1 MNALIAVPAV
11 LFALTFALFYAA
23 FANDEVLREGMN
35 EGGWVYL
42 VILVPIDFAMGIGIA
57 HDNHTS
63 GYVGFAGAALILAV
77 FYKLCRFIAKRR
89 SRESVGA

>member
-1 MNALIAVPAV
+1 MNALIALPVV
-11 LFALTFALFYAA
+11 LFALTFILFYAG
-23 FANDEVLREGMN
+23 FADDKVLREGMD

-42 VILVPIDFAMGIGIA
+42 VLLVPIDFAMGVRIA

-63 GYVGFAGAALILAV
+63 GYVGFAGAALILAA